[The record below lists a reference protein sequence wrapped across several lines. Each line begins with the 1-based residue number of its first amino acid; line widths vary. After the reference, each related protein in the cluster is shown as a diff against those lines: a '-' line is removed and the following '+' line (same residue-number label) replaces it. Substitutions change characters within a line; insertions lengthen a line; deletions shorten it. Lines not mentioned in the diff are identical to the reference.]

1 MVMRPPRKISPP
13 FPIPL
18 KMSLLVLLPFL
29 VCHSSATRTSSSSE
43 EPRQIARDEAPS
55 SGGGTNGPGA
65 QEQYGDPGALLGTT
79 TASPTPTTTEMS
91 MIVSEETNPPSPSTP
106 TIPSERLPHDTV
118 GFLSVSTAASSTRGI
133 SAKATA
139 APAQHYHEDAV
150 PATVTTPKPE
160 TRRVGSSPETITG
173 AAPVVVS
180 GDKPTRTPPPTATAS
195 LPSELLPCTASF
207 LSASTAASSIRG
219 VSRQGRDLFHK
230 GLFSSERLSRDV
242 EAWCIFGRLAAV
254 AQTRLVADQA
264 PLTERLPIG
273 VGSGVVVGEDT
284 YTRRECYVKALTL
297 NGQHAGAWYNL
308 GLALA
313 DGGDVTLALALAI
326 GVGSDVVVGE
336 KTYTRRE
343 CFAKALTLDGQH
355 AGAWYNLQDY
365 TV

>member
-1 MVMRPPRKISPP
+1 MHV
-13 FPIPL
+13 L
-18 KMSLLVLLPFL
+18 GLLVLLPFL

-79 TASPTPTTTEMS
+79 TASSTPTTTEMS
-91 MIVSEETNPPSPSTP
+91 MIVSEETNPTSPSTP
-106 TIPSERLPHDTV
+106 TIPSERLPHTV
-118 GFLSVSTAASSTRGI
+118 GFLSASTAPSSTRGVC
-133 SAKATA
+133 AKATA
-139 APAQHYHEDAV
+139 APTQHDHEQDEDAV
-150 PATVTTPKPE
+150 PGTVTTPKPE
-160 TRRVGSSPETITG
+160 T
-173 AAPVVVS
+173 PVVVS
-180 GDKPTRTPPPTATAS
+180 GERTRTPPTATAS
-195 LPSELLPCTASF
+195 LPSELLPHAASF
-207 LSASTAASSIRG
+207 LSASTAASAVRG
-219 VSRQGRDLFHK
+219 VSRQGRDLFHN

-254 AQTRLVADQA
+254 AQSRLVADQA
-264 PLTERLPIG
+264 PLTERIPIG
-273 VGSGVVVGEDT
+273 VGSGVVVSEDT